1 MNISDNISTEDLD
14 GNITG
19 NASGKVVLSDGLLVP
34 VGIVMVLENIISI
47 ILLWKCTRL
56 LFQIRILS
64 LNLALSDLFTGIF
77 LSIPNTLFF
86 EKYQCDIKKYPCFLF
101 INVSLLIVTMMNLDR
116 CFVFAFAMRYYSF
129 ITKKL
134 IIKLS
139 VLSWILGS
147 FLTYGMF
154 FGYDY
159 GNGLSC
165 ELMAFLT
172 RNTINTIFRCTLI
185 GLVFLNLVMF
195 GYLLHHIR
203 KGFRKVHHTKTVQ
216 FSQRETRTVR
226 KISVFT
232 GMFLAAFSP
241 FMIIYTFPILDLTS
255 SMEKIIYTF
264 SATLVLLNSA
274 CNPVLY
280 VWRFSEPRYRIK
292 NYFVSGIKRRL
303 CQLTR
308 NIANRQ
314 LLIVFIPFKS
324 DKNTIFTIFSI
335 CERLTKYKLCFNV

>member
-1 MNISDNISTEDLD
+1 MNISENISTEQLG

-19 NASGKVVLSDGLLVP
+19 NASAKVVLSDGLLVP
-34 VGIVMVLENIISI
+34 VGIVMILENIISI
-47 ILLWKCTRL
+47 TLLWKCTRL

-77 LSIPNTLFF
+77 LYIPNTLLF
-86 EKYQCDIKKYPCFLF
+86 EKYRCDLKKYACFLF
-101 INVSLLIVTMMNLDR
+101 TNVSLLIVTMMNLDR

-139 VLSWILGS
+139 VLSWILGI

-154 FGYDY
+154 FGYEF

-185 GLVFLNLVMF
+185 CLVFLNLIMF

-203 KGFRKVHHTKTVQ
+203 KGFRVVHQTKTVQ

-241 FMIIYTFPILDLTS
+241 FMMIYTFPILDMTS
-255 SMEKIIYTF
+255 SIEKSIYTI

-292 NYFVSGIKRRL
+292 KL
-303 CQLTR
+303 
-308 NIANRQ
+308 
-314 LLIVFIPFKS
+314 
-324 DKNTIFTIFSI
+324 
-335 CERLTKYKLCFNV
+335 LCFWNKKKIMAIDQKYSQQTASYSIYSIQK

>member
-1 MNISDNISTEDLD
+1 MNISENISTEQLG

-19 NASGKVVLSDGLLVP
+19 NASAKVVLSDGLLVP
-34 VGIVMVLENIISI
+34 VGIVMILENIISI
-47 ILLWKCTRL
+47 TLLWKCTRL

-86 EKYQCDIKKYPCFLF
+86 EKYQCDLKKYACFLF

-139 VLSWILGS
+139 VLSWILGI

-154 FGYDY
+154 FGYEF

-185 GLVFLNLVMF
+185 CLVFLNLIMF

-203 KGFRKVHHTKTVQ
+203 KGFRSFTIQKQYNFLKEK
-216 FSQRETRTVR
+216 RE
-226 KISVFT
+226 
-232 GMFLAAFSP
+232 L
-241 FMIIYTFPILDLTS
+241 Y
-255 SMEKIIYTF
+255 EKY
-264 SATLVLLNSA
+264 
-274 CNPVLY
+274 
-280 VWRFSEPRYRIK
+280 RFSLEC
-292 NYFVSGIKRRL
+292 FW
-303 CQLTR
+303 
-308 NIANRQ
+308 
-314 LLIVFIPFKS
+314 LLFPP
-324 DKNTIFTIFSI
+324 
-335 CERLTKYKLCFNV
+335 L